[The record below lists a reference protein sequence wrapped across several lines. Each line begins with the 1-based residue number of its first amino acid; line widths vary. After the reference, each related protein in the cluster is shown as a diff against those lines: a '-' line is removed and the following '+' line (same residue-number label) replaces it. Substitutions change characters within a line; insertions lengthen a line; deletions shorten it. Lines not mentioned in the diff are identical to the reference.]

1 MPRLGS
7 KLLALTVAVAFA
19 AATHAAATPA
29 ATRSFFVGAEE
40 DAFLWGNSQQTASVA
55 RTLGLKSVRVTLQW
69 KPGQTQVPASF
80 QLALPTRRR

>member
-40 DAFLWGNSQQTASVA
+40 DAFLWGNSHRPRPSRA
-55 RTLGLKSVRVTLQW
+55 
-69 KPGQTQVPASF
+69 P
-80 QLALPTRRR
+80 LA